1 MHLTGMDIRD
11 TPPFT
16 ELVELDFDARVNVFI
31 GPNASGKSTLLWEMD
46 AALNN
51 EDRRVDSAD
60 HHWQFSRR
68 RKGYLISGMGRQR
81 YEAGDWRIEDDI
93 ILFTSDNWAGSYS
106 IEGVNKEKQPAIAY
120 IGPIRTGLPQL
131 HDDVNADDEDL
142 EISDALNRPFSGAN
156 YRVVN
161 KLMHQKTDSMF
172 DQQMADET
180 LERVAHN
187 MFAIR
192 ETAYQCVRFIC
203 AEMITSSSDPHMN
216 TELRNYVSGF
226 LMDNLDSQPLVNFS
240 DVTIHR
246 SLGINTIDIPNFAD
260 VRPEDRPMFSERMGK
275 APLYAGFLSSGT
287 QTTFLWIHWL
297 AYKMLNHYDF
307 AEDWHKKPAILL
319 IDEIENH
326 LHPTWQRRVIPA
338 LLEHFPGLQ
347 IFATTHSPFVV
358 AGLRAGQVHLLDR
371 NSEGVVTAST
381 TEQDIIGWTT
391 DEILR
396 SFMGVDQPTDELT
409 IRRSN
414 RLRELRRKESLSDEE
429 REELEA
435 LRRQVNADLMSSR
448 SPLDLQRERYGEMMM
463 RFIESRKAQLSQD
476 GA

>member
-31 GPNASGKSTLLWEMD
+31 GPNASGKSTVLREID
-46 AALNN
+46 AAFNRN
-51 EDRRVDSAD
+51 SRPEPSSRHYRVEPKYHYQPPFNTGAGRRLFRSWDWKDSY
-60 HHWQFSRR
+60 HQNF
-68 RKGYLISGMGRQR
+68 
-81 YEAGDWRIEDDI
+81 
-93 ILFTSDNWAGSYS
+93 LFTREDWDESEDYGESDP
-106 IEGVNKEKQPAIAY
+106 PAVY
-120 IGPIRTGLPQL
+120 IGPVRPALPEL
-131 HDDVNADDEDL
+131 YDEESTNEDEADVGE
-142 EISDALNRPFSGAN
+142 ALSRPFSGTNFKIAN
-156 YRVVN
+156 EKMKQMAGV
-161 KLMHQKTDSMF
+161 MF
-172 DQQMADET
+172 DQERKEGIPLDE
-180 LERVAHN
+180 RRAHRI
-187 MFAIR
+187 F
-192 ETAYQCVRFIC
+192 EVDTAAYPCVRTIC
-203 AEMITSSSDPHMN
+203 SEVITGNGTLNYIQGIVPE
-216 TELRNYVSGF
+216 ELYYQALAGF
-226 LMDNLDSQPLVNFS
+226 DAVK
-240 DVTIHR
+240 IHR
-246 SLGINTIDIPNFAD
+246 SLGITTVDEPNFVP
-260 VRPEDRPMFSERMGK
+260 VRPEDRPIPREQMEQ

-297 AYKMLNHYDF
+297 TLKMLHHYEF
-307 AEDWHKKPAILL
+307 AEGWQNEPAILL

-358 AGLRAGQVHLLDR
+358 AGLRAGQVHLLSR
-371 NSEGVVTAST
+371 NSDGVVESTT

-429 REELEA
+429 REELET
-435 LRRQVNADLMSSR
+435 LRREVNADILSSR
-448 SPLDLQRERYGEMMM
+448 SSLELQDERYADMMM
-463 RFIESRKAQLSQD
+463 RFIEARQNELSQD
-476 GA
+476 NR